1 MTTVLLRELV
11 FEDFGVYRGR
21 QTIDLCPPTPDRPIV
36 LFGGLNGAGKT
47 TLLKGLNLVLYGKRA
62 VGVGRTRADYDF
74 YLREAIYRGAAETKG
89 AALELLFD
97 ATHDGVPAE
106 FRVRRYWNVGSDGR
120 VLDHLA
126 VFHNGDK
133 SAFLTDHWDEVVEE
147 ILPLE
152 ISSLFFFDGEK
163 IEALADPEKA
173 SHVTK
178 TAIESLLGLSLLDRL
193 SVDLVALERRKRA
206 ASVDEETSR
215 GLVDLERDADSG
227 RMVLKAAVQDQAS
240 CQNDIDAAERVLEAA
255 RGEFRRA
262 GGDAFEQRTV
272 SEQRREAAQVR
283 INELQEQL
291 VEVAA
296 GSLPLRLLDG
306 LFGRTIEQARLEQ
319 EAAEAHLL
327 ADVLT
332 ERDRMVMEEI
342 SGHLSASVADRIAS
356 ALGEDRAERSARSN
370 LPCLLDVPEEF
381 GHRASFLR
389 PSGLERLADQA
400 LNLVTQLEEAERELE
415 EADRQLA
422 AVPSVEAVATA
433 IDRCESAVAE
443 LAEAQGRHHVR
454 SEAVEIA
461 ESKLRTIEQQL
472 ERRYEAASERV
483 IEGEDAER
491 VIRHAERA
499 RTTIAQYRSAL
510 LERHLGRIEAA
521 VFASLGDLLH
531 KESLIGDLNIDPES
545 FELKLFDHR
554 GKPLASSLLSA
565 GERQVL
571 ALSLLWGLA
580 RVSGRG
586 LPTVIDT
593 PLGRLDSSHR
603 QLLVERYFP
612 NAGRQVL
619 LLSTDEE
626 IDEGLLRVLSPS
638 IGVSYRLQHNDDG
651 DWTLAVPGYFWEAES
666 NVA

>member
-1 MTTVLLRELV
+1 MTAVLLREIV

-21 QTIDLCPPTPDRPIV
+21 QTIDLCPPVPDRPIV
-36 LFGGLNGAGKT
+36 LFGGRNGAGKT

-62 VGVGRTRADYDF
+62 VGVGRTRADYEF
-74 YLREAIYRGAAETKG
+74 YLREAIYRGTAEKDG
-89 AALELLFD
+89 AALELHFD
-97 ATHDGVPAE
+97 ATYDGVLAE
-106 FRVRRYWNVGSDGR
+106 FRVRRYWNVSSDGQ

-133 SAFLTDHWDEVVEE
+133 STFLTDHWDEVIEE

-173 SHVTK
+173 SQVTK

-193 SVDLVALERRKRA
+193 AVDLVALERRKRA
-206 ASVDEETSR
+206 ASVDDETSR
-215 GLVDLERDADSG
+215 DLAALGKEAESARTALE
-227 RMVLKAAVQDQAS
+227 VAVQDQAS
-240 CQNDIDAAERVLEAA
+240 CQNDIDRAKGVLEAA
-255 RGEFRRA
+255 RRDFRNA
-262 GGDAFEQRTV
+262 GGEAFEQR
-272 SEQRREAAQVR
+272 SESESRREAARVR
-283 INELQEQL
+283 INELQEQVL
-291 VEVAA
+291 EAVA
-296 GSLPLRLLDG
+296 GSLPLRLVDSL
-306 LFGRTIEQARLEQ
+306 LGRTIDQARLEQ
-319 EAAEAHLL
+319 ESAEARLL
-327 ADVLT
+327 VGVLT

-342 SGHLSASVADRIAS
+342 SDHLSASVADGIGV
-356 ALGEDRAERSARSN
+356 ALGEDREKRSALSN
-370 LPCLLDVPEEF
+370 YPCFLDTPEEF
-381 GHRASFLR
+381 AHRASFLR
-389 PSGLERLADQA
+389 QGGLEHLNGQA
-400 LNLVTQLEEAERELE
+400 SDLIGQLGEAESELE

-422 AVPSVEAVATA
+422 AVPSVEAIATA
-433 IDRCESAVAE
+433 IDRCESAVAG

-461 ESKLRTIEQQL
+461 EKDLATIERGL
-472 ERRYEAASERV
+472 ERRYEAASEMV

-499 RTTIAQYRSAL
+499 RITVAQYRSVL
-510 LERHLGRIEAA
+510 LEKHLGRIEAA

-531 KESLIGDLNIDPES
+531 KENLIGDLKIDPES
-545 FELKLFDHR
+545 FELKLFDR
-554 GKPLASSLLSA
+554 LGKPLPSSSLSA

-571 ALSLLWGLA
+571 ALSLLWGLT

-603 QLLVERYFP
+603 QLIVERYFP

-626 IDEGLLRVLSPS
+626 IDEGLLQVLAPS
-638 IGVSYRLQHNDDG
+638 TGISYRLQHNDDG
-651 DWTLAVPGYFWEAES
+651 DWTLAVPGYFWEVES